1 MNQLKL
7 VCLAASLFAAV
18 DSRAVLSA
26 DPQEKPFLYV
36 AGSGGGGGVLSAA
49 SPEKDVSYQLIALD
63 AAPQKMKAYLGVR
76 VGPVDPVLRNH
87 LKLGEGA
94 GIVVQEVIKGS
105 PAETAGLQV
114 HDILQ
119 KLDDQLLVNSEQLAT
134 LISRHKKGDTLSLA
148 IIHEGSPKT
157 IQVALAEKAADE
169 WRVESIDPFDPL
181 AKTLRVFRFEDQ
193 VKSGSARNPVKRTY
207 LGVGVE
213 ELPPGLGAQLSLE
226 KGVLVTLV
234 EPGSPADQAGVKK
247 FDIVIRINE
256 RSIGQCGELVSA
268 IHELKKGDT
277 VTLHVLRGGKPVEL
291 KAVLAEK
298 DAAAG
303 LDPFQSSVV
312 VGKDMVVK
320 GLPPGSMDR
329 VIINRLDA
337 KSYLKDILKDLQ
349 PDDQKNTKST
359 QIKTVTITG
368 PQSSGTHLRLQSNDG
383 EIIIQGQGNG
393 QRLMALDAAGKI
405 LYDGPI
411 NSPEEKSK
419 LPEAVR
425 HQLQHLGDLP
435 NAPAPEKVE
444 KSIRLLAPKASD
456 PVIY

>member
-7 VCLAASLFAAV
+7 VCLAASLFSAV

-26 DPQEKPFLYV
+26 DPQEKPFIYV

-49 SPEKDVSYQLIALD
+49 TPEKDVSYQLIALD
-63 AAPQKMKAYLGVR
+63 AAPQKMRAYLGVR

-94 GIVVQEVIKGS
+94 GIVVQEVVKGS

-114 HDILQ
+114 HDVLQ

-157 IQVALAEKAADE
+157 IQVTLAERAADE
-169 WRVESIDPFDPL
+169 WRVEAGDPFDPL
-181 AKTLRVFRFEDQ
+181 SKAMRVFRFDDQ
-193 VKSGSARNPVKRTY
+193 AKSGWPKAVKRTY
-207 LGVGVE
+207 LGIGVE
-213 ELPPGLGAQLSLE
+213 DLPPGLGAQLSLE

-247 FDIVIRINE
+247 FDVVIRINE
-256 RSIGQCGELVSA
+256 RSIGQCGELVGA
-268 IHELKKGDT
+268 IHELKKGDA
-277 VTLHVLRGGKPVEL
+277 VTIHVLRGGKPMEL

-298 DAAAG
+298 DALAG
-303 LDPFQSSVV
+303 LDPFQSSAVV
-312 VGKDMVVK
+312 AGKDIVVK
-320 GLPPGSMDR
+320 GLPPGSMDKMIKR
-329 VIINRLDA
+329 FDA
-337 KSYLKDILKDLQ
+337 KSYLKDILKDIQ
-349 PDDQKNTKST
+349 PDDQKTTQST
-359 QIKTVTITG
+359 QIKTLTITG

-383 EIIIQGQGNG
+383 EIIIQGQGGG
-393 QRLMALDAAGKI
+393 QRLMAIDAAGKI

-425 HQLQHLGDLP
+425 RQLQHLGDLP
-435 NAPAPEKVE
+435 NAPAQEKVE
-444 KSIRLLAPKASD
+444 KSIRILAPKASD